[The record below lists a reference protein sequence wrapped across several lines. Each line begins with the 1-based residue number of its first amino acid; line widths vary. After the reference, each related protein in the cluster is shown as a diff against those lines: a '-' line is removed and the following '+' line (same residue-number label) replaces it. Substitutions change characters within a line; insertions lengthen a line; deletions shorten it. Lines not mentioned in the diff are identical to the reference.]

1 MMQTQYFPASERGR
15 KNIGW
20 LKSNFFFSFSDY
32 YHPLKSAFGT
42 LFAFNDD
49 YMEMGKGFGIHP
61 HINMEIISVLI
72 QGKMNHIDSTRIQH
86 HDRRRRRPDYERR
99 QRHHASGI

>member
-1 MMQTQYFPASERGR
+1 MQSQYFPAADRGK

-32 YHPLKSAFGT
+32 YHPLKSAFVR
-42 LFAFNDD
+42 LPL
-49 YMEMGKGFGIHP
+49 MMIIWKRKGFGIHP

-72 QGKMNHIDSTRIQH
+72 RENESYRFD
-86 HDRRRRRPDYERR
+86 
-99 QRHHASGI
+99 GISYNS

>member
-1 MMQTQYFPASERGR
+1 MQSQYFPAADRGK

-42 LFAFNDD
+42 LVAFNDD
-49 YMEMGKGFGIHP
+49 YMEKGKGFGIHP

-72 QGKMNHIDSTRIQH
+72 QGKMNHIDSMGYRTTVRTRWRTDH
-86 HDRRRRRPDYERR
+86 ERR
-99 QRHHASGI
+99 QRIKT